1 MRISKNPLTFCLP
14 AILFLVTICSA
25 AEQWQTLR
33 ECRLVENEYND
44 GDSFHVE
51 HEGREYIFRLYF
63 VDTPESDQQVASRV
77 TEQAEAFGVSEK
89 EVMKGGKNAA
99 KFTLGHLRR
108 PFDVVTRFE
117 GARGASK
124 LPRHYAVVRPADTK
138 GKDLAELL
146 VEAGWARA
154 NGMNRNIPGAPKL
167 EELQR
172 KEARARR
179 EKMGLFGGKK
189 PATSASEAPF
199 TRVASEPSS
208 DSSPRQETMAGATV
222 SPPEDYAIAPD
233 PGLEITDVI
242 VGSLHAPSTTEESR
256 GPTTS
261 VPASSKEPDTAR
273 IDINTASR
281 AELMKL
287 PGIGEKT
294 ARGIIESR
302 PYTGV
307 EDLQRAP
314 NIGPVTFERLKSL
327 ITVRN

>member
-1 MRISKNPLTFCLP
+1 MRISKNPLICCLP

-25 AEQWQTLR
+25 SEQWQTLKG
-33 ECRLVENEYND
+33 CRLLENESND

-63 VDTPESDQQVASRV
+63 VDTPESDLQVESRV
-77 TEQAEAFGVSEK
+77 AEQAEAFGVSET

-99 KFTLGHLRR
+99 KFTLGHLRK

-154 NGMNRNIPGAPKL
+154 NGIKRNIPGAPKI

-172 KEARARR
+172 KEAKARR

-189 PATSASEAPF
+189 PANPASESSFARLPPKPSSGHSLEQDPI
-199 TRVASEPSS
+199 SEPS
-208 DSSPRQETMAGATV
+208 V
-222 SPPEDYAIAPD
+222 SPPENPLIAPD
-233 PGLEITDVI
+233 PGLAITDAI
-242 VGSLHAPSTTEESR
+242 VGSLAMASPEVRRDSEAA
-256 GPTTS
+256 S
-261 VPASSKEPDTAR
+261 VPGAGK
-273 IDINTASR
+273 IDINSATHS
-281 AELMKL
+281 ELMTL

-294 ARGIIESR
+294 ARGIIDCR
-302 PYTGV
+302 PFTNV
-307 EDLQRAP
+307 DDLQRAP
-314 NIGPVTFERLKSL
+314 NIGPTTFERVKNLV
-327 ITVRN
+327 IAGR